1 MLSQTKK
8 AGRFPMRERE
18 GPTKNPIPRRQ
29 RNAQQKRRHNAPAGI
44 SYLESKDLLENLVG
58 FTLF

>member
-1 MLSQTKK
+1 MFNVSDDNAKVMRKEAGNRDIKK

-29 RNAQQKRRHNAPAGI
+29 RNAQQK
-44 SYLESKDLLENLVG
+44 
-58 FTLF
+58 